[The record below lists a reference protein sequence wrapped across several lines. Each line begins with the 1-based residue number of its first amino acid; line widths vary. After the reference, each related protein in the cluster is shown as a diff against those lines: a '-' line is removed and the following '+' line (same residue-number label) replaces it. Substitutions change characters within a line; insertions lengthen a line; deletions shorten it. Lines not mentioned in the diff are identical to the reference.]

1 MNTQAKEQ
9 NIPDAA
15 PAERVRVAITQ
26 GDTNGIGWEVILKTF
41 SEPAMLEICTPIIY
55 GHAKVA
61 DFHAKHLGL
70 NVPLRVVA
78 EAEDAA
84 AGHVN
89 LVNCDNDE
97 VKVEFGKLSS
107 EAGHAAFQ
115 ALEQATQDLKAGLAD
130 VLVTAPIHKAN
141 IQSANF
147 RFPGHTEYLQDRLG
161 TEETSPL
168 MILMNEMMRVALVTV
183 HIPISEVAFA
193 VTEERIAEKVRLLF
207 ESLRRDFCVSAPRI
221 AVLALNPHAG
231 DHGVIGQ
238 EEEEVI
244 SPAIKSLVE
253 AGLPCYG
260 PFAADGFFASGM
272 YRKFDGILAMYH
284 DQGLAPFKA
293 LAGGEGVNFTAGLPF
308 VRTSPDHGTAYDV
321 AGMGVASERS
331 MRQAIY
337 AAIDAWRNRK
347 RYEEAY
353 KDPLPKIYQ
362 ERKER

>member
-1 MNTQAKEQ
+1 M
-9 NIPDAA
+9 PDTAA
-15 PAERVRVAITQ
+15 AGKVRVAITQ
-26 GDTNGIGWEVILKTF
+26 GDTNGVGWEVILKAF
-41 SEPAMLEICTPIIY
+41 AEPVMLELCTPVIY

-61 DFHAKHLGL
+61 DFQAKHLGL

-78 EAEDAA
+78 SAEEAAD
-84 AGHVN
+84 GQVN
-89 LVNCDNDE
+89 LVNCSDDE

-107 EAGHAAFQ
+107 EAGHAAFL
-115 ALEQATQDLKAGLAD
+115 ALEQATADVKAGLVD

-168 MILMNEMMRVALVTV
+168 MILLNDMMRVALVTT
-183 HIPISEVAFA
+183 HLPISEVAFA
-193 VTEERIAEKVRLLF
+193 ITEERIAEKARLLY
-207 ESLRRDFCVSAPRI
+207 ESLRRDFNVSAPRI
-221 AVLALNPHAG
+221 AILALNPHAG

-244 SPAIKSLVE
+244 APAIKSLVE

-272 YRKFDGILAMYH
+272 YRKFDGVLAMYH

-293 LAGGEGVNFTAGLPF
+293 LSGGDGVNFTAGLPF
-308 VRTSPDHGTAYDV
+308 VRTSPDHGTAYDI
-321 AGMGVASERS
+321 AGMGTADERS
-331 MRQAIY
+331 MRQAIFT
-337 AAIDAWRNRK
+337 AIDAWRNRLHF
-347 RYEEAY
+347 EMAY
-353 KDPLPKIYQ
+353 QNPLPKIYQ
-362 ERKER
+362 ERRER

>member
-1 MNTQAKEQ
+1 MKTQAKEQ

-26 GDTNGIGWEVILKTF
+26 GDTNCIGWEVILKTF

-70 NVPLRVVA
+70 NVPFRVVHMV
-78 EAEDAA
+78 EDAA
-84 AGHVN
+84 AGQVN
-89 LVNCDNDE
+89 LVNCSDDD

-107 EAGHAAFQ
+107 EAGHAAFL

-168 MILMNEMMRVALVTV
+168 MILMSEMMRVALVTT
-183 HIPISEVAFA
+183 HLPISEVSFA
-193 VTEERIAEKVRLLF
+193 VTEERISEKARLLY
-207 ESLRRDFCVSAPRI
+207 ESLRRDFCASAPRI

-238 EEEEVI
+238 EE
-244 SPAIKSLVE
+244 
-253 AGLPCYG
+253 
-260 PFAADGFFASGM
+260 
-272 YRKFDGILAMYH
+272 
-284 DQGLAPFKA
+284 
-293 LAGGEGVNFTAGLPF
+293 
-308 VRTSPDHGTAYDV
+308 
-321 AGMGVASERS
+321 
-331 MRQAIY
+331 
-337 AAIDAWRNRK
+337 
-347 RYEEAY
+347 
-353 KDPLPKIYQ
+353 
-362 ERKER
+362 